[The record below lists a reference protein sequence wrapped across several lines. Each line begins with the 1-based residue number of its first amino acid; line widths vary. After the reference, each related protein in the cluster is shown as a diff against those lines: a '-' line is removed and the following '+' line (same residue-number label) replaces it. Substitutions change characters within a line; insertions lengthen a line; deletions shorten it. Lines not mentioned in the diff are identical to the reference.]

1 MLKRTLILATLLT
14 LGLGAMGAF
23 STVQDAPAP
32 VQDAPAPSES
42 AAKSFKVDPV
52 HSTAIFRIHHLGA
65 GRFYGRFNDV
75 SGLIEYTPGSE
86 DGLTLDIRIDINS
99 VDTANEQLDNHLK
112 SLDFFNAVEF
122 PAMTFKSSDEAT
134 LIKPG
139 FYQVKGIISMHGVS
153 HPLTIE
159 VEETGLASGSRGD
172 RVGFETTFTLKRS
185 QFDMN
190 YGVEQGALGDD
201 VRVIVSLEAIAQ

>member
-23 STVQDAPAP
+23 RAVE
-32 VQDAPAPSES
+32 DAPAPSES
-42 AAKSFKVDPV
+42 AARSFKVDPV
-52 HSTAIFRIHHLGA
+52 HSTAIFRVHHLGA

-75 SGLIEYTPGSE
+75 TGLIEYIPSSE
-86 DGLTLDIRIDINS
+86 HGLSLDISIDINS

-122 PAMTFKSSDEAT
+122 PAMTFKSDEAT

-139 FYQVKGIISMHGVS
+139 FYQVKGIIHVHGVS
-153 HPLTIE
+153 RPLTIE
-159 VEETGLASGSRGD
+159 VEETGLTSGSRGE

-201 VRVIVSLEAIAQ
+201 VQVIVSLEAIAQ

>member
-1 MLKRTLILATLLT
+1 MLKQALILAMLLT
-14 LGLGAMGAF
+14 LGLGAMAL
-23 STVQDAPAP
+23 ST

-42 AAKSFKVDPV
+42 TAKSFQVDPV
-52 HSTAIFRIHHLGA
+52 HSTAIFRVHHRGA

-75 SGLIEYTPGSE
+75 TGLIEYTPGSE
-86 DGLTLDIRIDINS
+86 HGLSLDISIDINS
-99 VDTANEQLDNHLK
+99 VDTGTEQLDNHLK

-122 PAMTFKSSDEAT
+122 PAMTFKSNEAT

-139 FYQVKGIISMHGVS
+139 FYRVKGIIRMHGVS

-159 VEETGLASGSRGD
+159 VEETGLASGRRGEL
-172 RVGFETTFTLKRS
+172 VGFETTFTLKRS

-201 VRVIVSLEAIAQ
+201 VHVIVSLEAIAQ

>member
-1 MLKRTLILATLLT
+1 MLKQALILATLLT
-14 LGLGAMGAF
+14 LGLGAMAL
-23 STVQDAPAP
+23 ST

-42 AAKSFKVDPV
+42 TAKSFKVDPV
-52 HSTAIFRIHHLGA
+52 HSTAIFRVHHRGA

-75 SGLIEYTPGSE
+75 TGLIEYTPGSE
-86 DGLTLDIRIDINS
+86 HGLSLDISIDINS
-99 VDTANEQLDNHLK
+99 VDTGTEQLDNHLK

-122 PAMTFKSSDEAT
+122 PAMTFKSNEAT

-139 FYQVKGIISMHGVS
+139 FYRVKGIIRMHGVS

-159 VEETGLASGSRGD
+159 VEETGLASGRRGEL
-172 RVGFETTFTLKRS
+172 VGFETTFTLKRS